1 MDILDEVV
9 GSPEENVS
17 LDSLVGNQA
26 PSLLPPRNA
35 VRNRAATT
43 AMLTDQPEK
52 LVDNYTLM
60 MQESEQGQDLLGD
73 QLRQNILQKT
83 QQVDMK
89 GVMSILADPAVP
101 LDQKRNAIESIKQ
114 SQLLKDQ
121 GMTLYTN
128 AAQKESRGETL
139 EAEDARL
146 SSVEAIAEIY
156 RSKNDVQG
164 LVNAH
169 AASLPDVSP
178 EIAAKMAEL
187 YVMPFGNSVN
197 VAKLKA
203 AQGGN
208 WWQVIKS
215 FALPGSATADMRE
228 QLETIPPDQRVA
240 FAKSLIETISNNSGV
255 VFSSDNQF
263 AQYDKAVSIFEEG
276 GYSGFQ
282 EFVDNVSP
290 LLDVVGIGQVM
301 RGGAKAAK
309 SGAKTEA
316 AAGRS
321 FSERVQA
328 ADWELVDDRPR
339 APQARR
345 IESNIP
351 KLTYQEDIIKRI
363 ELNSP
368 VHRENPAA
376 PANVIQQANPQQARD
391 IHSTVVKSGTDEV
404 AEGLYGT
411 SKEQAIAND
420 IYPQVDSGSGRVTSK
435 PIDIGR
441 NLRQELQVPDELID
455 LINNSGATYYTKGE
469 KAAARANIVN
479 DFGNAQGM
487 AINESMSSF
496 KLDGGRVVVSAV
508 YGTPEGAFTNA
519 VDAFRQARLALRQY
533 GVLDSEIT
541 VLRKEGYD
549 HVPIGLNDEV
559 PDGPGNYLV
568 RVDTSHEFDP
578 TDFSKLETMDVKR
591 NFFDRIPQ
599 IVGKNNGSVTR
610 NLFDAAST
618 LHPVYTGAASVASDA
633 SARFERVMLGYAD
646 EYAKKFVKF
655 DDVRKNKMD
664 EYIREANFNE
674 LDLDITDLTARGFNA
689 DEVDALRSWRKFWDS
704 HYYLENL
711 DVVRSLNS
719 QGFQVFKNQTT
730 ELYAKPIAKNQNI
743 GGVYDPATSSV
754 VYHSKS
760 DGDTL
765 YNSGGTYAKLR
776 RPSNF
781 GGDVTE
787 YMIVRNSPTEYL
799 RKIRDTDSVLNYR
812 KGYYQ
817 LQYKAPKF
825 VDEVQLDGTVKTV
838 AVAGDTV
845 EANHFA
851 KRMKT
856 TTGLEYRV
864 RGDDKA
870 IRRGDD
876 SWWDL
881 NSASGRIAQRHRGK
895 LLEDSSGLNHLGG
908 SDYIVNPVDSAT
920 RAARSIAGR
929 TVNRPMLEAAKA
941 RFMAQYDEYLP
952 TNGMGGK
959 RYPSSVKELGA
970 KGEHVSSNLADARTT
985 YEYINYLENGYI
997 NAIDDIFK
1005 AGLNSIAEML
1015 GKGGFG
1021 KLERGAE
1028 ALGSMAPTS
1037 LAKNGV
1043 FMAYIG
1049 SNVFRQLIVQPHQI
1063 VRTFSYNPV
1072 GWGSGAVPKL
1082 MAEFISEKMGSIFGG
1097 TSKSAFSKFVEES
1110 GFLDAVDKTNLVR
1123 GTLTDAADSSNKV
1136 LRVVGKGNN
1145 VLRKIGFDTGE
1156 NANMLGHA
1164 AAVYDRYSR
1173 LGRNLSDKAVRD
1185 EAYAEIRAISYDMN
1199 FAGDMPYNQTA
1210 PAVLLQFMQVPHK
1223 AFLQMTNRKI
1233 PVADRAKLVAG
1244 DLILWGAPVATIGA
1258 IIGADILPDNPE
1270 LRETFLWG
1278 VESYLINAALSQLME
1293 ERVNIDLSSL
1303 APYDLTGWGK
1313 FFTAMAE
1320 GGLHDLLLNSPA
1332 GQMFFKDGSRSQQA
1346 IKAMGRYFGMVQDD
1360 DETPET
1366 FLSVMHE
1373 VAKMSSGYSNA
1384 YKAKLMLDAK
1394 KRYDQ
1399 YGSTIDSNVNS
1410 VEAWAQALGF
1420 GTGDTR
1426 DLYRISM
1433 EMTKDT
1439 KKHKE
1444 EVIRVYNDIKRYYTE
1459 KLDSENNSP
1468 EFITK
1473 VTGRMLR
1480 VFKDDPVA
1488 IGIIS
1493 QQLSQDLA
1501 GKDSQLIAT
1510 FLRRSG
1516 IPELTGVR
1524 DQVKQMPVSEDQKTL
1539 MLQRLDDMEKARKQ
1553 MEKDK

>member
-1 MDILDEVV
+1 MDILDEVI

-17 LDSLVGNQA
+17 LDSLVGNQT

-43 AMLTDQPEK
+43 AMLTDAPEK
-52 LVDNYTLM
+52 MVDNYTLM
-60 MQESEQGQDLLGD
+60 MQESEQGQDILGN
-73 QLRQNILQKT
+73 QLRQNVLQNT
-83 QQVDMK
+83 QQLDMK
-89 GVMSILADPAVP
+89 GVMAILADPKIP

-114 SQLLKDQ
+114 SQMLKDQ
-121 GMTLYTN
+121 GITLYTN
-128 AAQKESRGETL
+128 AAQKESRGESV

-156 RSKNDVQG
+156 QAKNDIQG

-169 AASLPDVSP
+169 AASLPDASP

-187 YVMPFGNSVN
+187 YVMPFGNSIN

-215 FALPGSATADMRE
+215 FALPGSATASLRE
-228 QLETIPPDQRVA
+228 QLETIPPDQRAA
-240 FAKSLIETISNNSGV
+240 FARSLIETISNNSGV
-255 VFSSDNQF
+255 LFSSDNQF
-263 AQYDKAVSIFEEG
+263 AQYDKAISIFDEG
-276 GYSGFQ
+276 GYGSTQ
-282 EFVDNVSP
+282 EFLDNVSP
-290 LLDVVGIGQVM
+290 LLDIIGLGQVL
-301 RGGAKAAK
+301 RSGGKALKGAAKA
-309 SGAKTEA
+309 
-316 AAGRS
+316 
-321 FSERVQA
+321 ERVGPTLNERVYSA
-328 ADWELVDDRPR
+328 EWELMDDRPR
-339 APQARR
+339 VPQNRR
-345 IESNIP
+345 LENPVP
-351 KLTYQEDIIKRI
+351 KLPYVEDTIKRI

-376 PANVIQQANPQQARD
+376 PASLIQQANPQQARD
-391 IHSTVVKSGTDEV
+391 IHSAVVKSGTDEL

-411 SKEQAIAND
+411 SKEQAISND
-420 IYPQVDSGSGRVTSK
+420 IYPQVDSGSGRVISK
-435 PIDIGR
+435 PVDIGR

-455 LINNSGATYYTKGE
+455 LVNNTGATYYTKGE

-487 AINESMSSF
+487 TINESMSSF
-496 KLDGGRVVVSAV
+496 KLDGGRVVISAV

-541 VLRKEGYD
+541 VLRKEGFD

-559 PDGPGNYLV
+559 PEGPGNYLV

-578 TDFSKLETMDVKR
+578 TDFSNLESVDVKR

-599 IVGKNNGSVTR
+599 TVGKNNGSVTR
-610 NLFDAAST
+610 YLYDAAST

-633 SARFERVMLGYAD
+633 SARFERVMLSYAD
-646 EYAKKFVKF
+646 EYAQKFLKF
-655 DDVRKNKMD
+655 DNVRKNKID

-674 LDLDITDLTARGFNA
+674 IDFDVTDLTARGFNA
-689 DEVDALRSWRKFWDS
+689 DEIDALRSWRKFWDS

-711 DVVRSLNS
+711 DVVRSLNA
-719 QGFQVFKNQTT
+719 QGYQMFKNQTT

-743 GGVYDPATSSV
+743 GGVYDPATDSV
-754 VYHSKS
+754 IYHSKS

-765 YNSGGTYAKLR
+765 YNNGGTYAKLR
-776 RPSNF
+776 RPTNF
-781 GGDVTE
+781 SGNVTE
-787 YMIVRNSPTEYL
+787 YMIVRNTPTEYL
-799 RKIRDTDSVLNYR
+799 RKIRDIDSVLNRR
-812 KGYYQ
+812 KGYFQ

-825 VDEVQLDGTVKTV
+825 VDEIQLDGSVRTV

-845 EANHFA
+845 EAEHFA
-851 KRMKT
+851 KRMRT
-856 TTGLEYRV
+856 TTGLEYKV
-864 RGDDKA
+864 RGDDKG

-876 SWWDL
+876 SWWDI
-881 NSASGRIAQRHRGK
+881 NSASGRIAQRYRGK

-920 RAARSIAGR
+920 RAARSISGR
-929 TVNRPMLEAAKA
+929 TVTRPMLEAAKA
-941 RFMAQYDEYLP
+941 RFMNQYAEYLP
-952 TNGMGGK
+952 SNGMGGV
-959 RYPSSVKELGA
+959 RYPSNVKELGA

-997 NAIDDIFK
+997 NGIDDAIK
-1005 AGLNSIAEML
+1005 AGFNAIAEML
-1015 GKGGFG
+1015 GKGGYG
-1021 KLERGAE
+1021 KLERGATE
-1028 ALGSMAPTS
+1028 IGSLAPTS

-1072 GWGSGAVPKL
+1072 GWMSGAVPRY
-1082 MAEFISEKMGSIFGG
+1082 MAEFLSDKMGTVFGG
-1097 TSKSAFSKFVEES
+1097 TARSGFTKFVDDS
-1110 GFLDAVDKTNLVR
+1110 GFLDAVDKSNLVR
-1123 GTLTDAADSSNKV
+1123 GTLTDAADSTNKV

-1145 VLRKIGFDTGE
+1145 ALRKVGFDTGE

-1164 AAVYDRYSR
+1164 AAVYDRYTR
-1173 LGRNLSDKAVRD
+1173 LGRDLTDKAVRD

-1199 FAGDMPYNQTA
+1199 FAGDMPYNQTS
-1210 PAVLLQFMQVPHK
+1210 PAMLLQFMQVPHK

-1244 DLILWGAPVATIGA
+1244 DLILWGAPVATISG
-1258 IIGADILPDNPE
+1258 IMGTDILPDNPA

-1278 VESYLINAALSQLME
+1278 VESYMINAALSQLME
-1293 ERVNIDLSSL
+1293 EKVNIDLSSL

-1313 FFTAMAE
+1313 FFTAMLE

-1332 GQMFFKDGSRSQQA
+1332 GQLFFKDGARSQQA

-1360 DETPET
+1360 DESPET

-1384 YKAKLMLDAK
+1384 YKAKLLLDAK
-1394 KRYDQ
+1394 ERYDQ
-1399 YGSTIDSNVNS
+1399 YGSTVDHNVSS

-1444 EVIRVYNDIKRYYTE
+1444 EVIRVYNDVKRYYAE
-1459 KLDSENNSP
+1459 KLDGPNNSP
-1468 EFITK
+1468 EYITK

-1480 VFKDDPVA
+1480 VYRNDPVA
-1488 IGIIS
+1488 ISIIN
-1493 QQLSQDLA
+1493 QQLSQELA

-1516 IPELTGVR
+1516 IPDLVGLR
-1524 DQVKQMPVSEDQKTL
+1524 DQIKQMPVSEEQKAL
-1539 MLQRLDDMEKARKQ
+1539 MNQRLDDMEKARKQ
-1553 MEKDK
+1553 MEKVN